1 MGESVAHTEV
11 KKILKHYFSEQ
22 LGEGAADDIAREIKD
37 RVAEVIGSKITSII
51 LRTEERYED

>member
-1 MGESVAHTEV
+1 MAELDMETEV
-11 KKILKHYFSEQ
+11 KVILEKYFAEQ